1 MYQIN
6 QNLIKTLQW
15 HFQTSS
21 FSIFT
26 DFFLCRAVYSIYS
39 KSEILA
45 QFMLSYTH
53 THTQTI
59 LNLLWK
65 HIKQHLF
72 LFTLTLMQSH
82 IILNGLNAIQLSSFF
97 VSFRSSELIK
107 HQFWVQKTLRCCFSA
122 SHLSGSGH
130 HLQYFHY
137 MENMCLYYKHC
148 RTVCTILIIYLI
160 LCSLEERKSYNL
172 ERHEGE

>member
-26 DFFLCRAVYSIYS
+26 EFLLSSILQVWDLS
-39 KSEILA
+39 TVHA
-45 QFMLSYTH
+45 QLH

-72 LFTLTLMQSH
+72 LFTLTLLMQSH
-82 IILNGLNAIQLSSFF
+82 IILNGLNAI
-97 VSFRSSELIK
+97 
-107 HQFWVQKTLRCCFSA
+107 
-122 SHLSGSGH
+122 
-130 HLQYFHY
+130 
-137 MENMCLYYKHC
+137 
-148 RTVCTILIIYLI
+148 
-160 LCSLEERKSYNL
+160 
-172 ERHEGE
+172 